1 MRKFLI
7 TLVLVLFFYLAGLY
21 RSSSVMIFISAFLVF
36 LTILG
41 ILSKYLARRLEI
53 SVEPERN
60 KVSKGSTLTVALT
73 AANRSRVPV
82 MRFEVRLKIWNRGT
96 SKAEVK
102 KIQGYVP
109 GRGTARI
116 EAEIPPKHC
125 GVLEICT
132 EKAKVWEPLCLF
144 FGQRKTQ
151 ASCKAVVFPKGYE
164 MQFFMDSLPFGM
176 EAEAGKNRPGVQPP
190 EIYQIQ
196 AYRPGDGLRDIH
208 WKLTARSGELLS
220 KQYCTEVQAPVFVFW
235 DTRVEKPL
243 SPGQMDAF
251 WELCYA
257 VSAGLLKEKISHQV
271 GCWDRMT
278 GQIQVYP
285 TACCEDI
292 MDNVCEMIRRDALTV
307 ENGYTEEVYLREMY
321 RRQEEGEIVLCM
333 DTSLRLHLYHK
344 LLIQFSEDDYAEE
357 IKKERFLL
365 S

>member
-109 GRGTARI
+109 GRGTCKDRGGNF
-116 EAEIPPKHC
+116 PKRT
-125 GVLEICT
+125 VEYWKSAQKKT
-132 EKAKVWEPLCLF
+132 KVWEPLCLF

-164 MQFFMDSLPFGM
+164 MQFFYG
-176 EAEAGKNRPGVQPP
+176 
-190 EIYQIQ
+190 
-196 AYRPGDGLRDIH
+196 
-208 WKLTARSGELLS
+208 
-220 KQYCTEVQAPVFVFW
+220 
-235 DTRVEKPL
+235 
-243 SPGQMDAF
+243 
-251 WELCYA
+251 
-257 VSAGLLKEKISHQV
+257 
-271 GCWDRMT
+271 
-278 GQIQVYP
+278 
-285 TACCEDI
+285 
-292 MDNVCEMIRRDALTV
+292 
-307 ENGYTEEVYLREMY
+307 
-321 RRQEEGEIVLCM
+321 
-333 DTSLRLHLYHK
+333 
-344 LLIQFSEDDYAEE
+344 
-357 IKKERFLL
+357 
-365 S
+365 